1 MKNSRIMK
9 IKEIIQN
16 EVIETQ
22 EELTLA
28 LQREGIV
35 VTQATVS
42 RDIKELMLV
51 KVPYGGGRY
60 RYALSEAKGRVMSDN
75 HIAVLFRE
83 AVIKIDS
90 SLNLVVIHTIPGS
103 AQAVASYVDH
113 SGNQA
118 ILGTVA
124 GDDTILVVMRSEKD
138 VPEFVE
144 KLKTQLKV

>member
-42 RDIKELMLV
+42 RDIKELMLI

-60 RYALSEAKGRVMSDN
+60 RYALSETKGRVMSDN

-103 AQAVASYVDH
+103 AQAVASSVDH
-113 SGNQA
+113 AGNPA
-118 ILGTVA
+118 VLGTVA
-124 GDDTILVVMRSEKD
+124 GDDTILVIMRAEKD
-138 VPEFVE
+138 VPGFVE

>member
-42 RDIKELMLV
+42 RDIKELMLI
-51 KVPYGGGRY
+51 KLPYGGGRY
-60 RYALSEAKGRVMSDN
+60 RYALSETKGRVMSDN

-103 AQAVASYVDH
+103 AQAVASSVDH
-113 SGNQA
+113 SGNPA
-118 ILGTVA
+118 VLGTVA
-124 GDDTILVVMRSEKD
+124 GDDTILVIMRAEKD
-138 VPEFVE
+138 VPGFVE

>member
-42 RDIKELMLV
+42 RDIKELMLI

-60 RYALSEAKGRVMSDN
+60 RYALSETKGRVMSDN

-103 AQAVASYVDH
+103 AQAVASSVDH
-113 SGNQA
+113 SGNPA
-118 ILGTVA
+118 VLGTVA
-124 GDDTILVVMRSEKD
+124 GDDTILVIMRAEKD
-138 VPEFVE
+138 VPGFVE

>member
-1 MKNSRIMK
+1 MKNSRIMT

-22 EELTLA
+22 EELTSA
-28 LQREGIV
+28 LRREGIV

-51 KVPYGGGRY
+51 KVPYGSGRY
-60 RYALSEAKGRVMSDN
+60 RYALSEAKGRVLSDS
-75 HIAVLFRE
+75 HLAVLFRE
-83 AVIKIDS
+83 AVIKVDS

-103 AQAVASYVDH
+103 AQAVASSVDH
-113 SGNQA
+113 SGNPA

-124 GDDTILVVMRSEKD
+124 GDDTILVIMRAEKD
-138 VPEFVE
+138 VPDFVE
-144 KLKTQLKV
+144 RLKTQLKV